1 MQYKLLCIDS
11 DWLLKENRGIWL
23 WQENVDGC
31 PKVPSGTPILHH
43 PQRMKNFN
51 EVVKGLG
58 GLVNL

>member
-1 MQYKLLCIDS
+1 
-11 DWLLKENRGIWL
+11 
-23 WQENVDGC
+23 VDGC